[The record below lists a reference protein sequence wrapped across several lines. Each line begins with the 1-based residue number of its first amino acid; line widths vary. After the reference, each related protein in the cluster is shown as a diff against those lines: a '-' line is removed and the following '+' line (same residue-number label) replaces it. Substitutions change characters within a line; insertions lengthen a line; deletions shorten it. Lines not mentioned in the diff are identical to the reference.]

1 MEDFKKILCEDLL
14 IVNISVGTVYVSI
27 IFLSFLFFYILAVCN
42 PWGHGGGVGRGLG

>member
-27 IFLSFLFFYILAVCN
+27 IFLSFFFLICWQFVT
-42 PWGHGGGVGRGLG
+42 HGDMGVGWAEG

>member
-27 IFLSFLFFYILAVCN
+27 IFLSFLFFFLIFWQFVT
-42 PWGHGGGVGRGLG
+42 HGDMGVGWAEG

>member
-27 IFLSFLFFYILAVCN
+27 IFLSFLFFLIFWQFVT
-42 PWGHGGGVGRGLG
+42 HGDMGVGWAED